1 MMVAGNRED
10 FKEVV
15 TFKLSLENFRIWKFR
30 DEELRTIKAQ

>member
-1 MMVAGNRED
+1 MMARNRED

-30 DEELRTIKAQ
+30 GEELRTVQGGK